1 MTDLT
6 PIFDGLLAQHQ
17 ARPTQR
23 SFSVDNLEEFLKEAY
38 KIHHAIASLHR
49 DLRDIRQAYLST
61 APPRRALIRS
71 ARNDRQP
78 RSLTDRDREE
88 MDANSSAMLRK
99 LNAKVLELSE
109 AEQIRRKTEAGL
121 IAKQFSRGLGALG
134 SWAAGGSV
142 ISKTAEHREAEE
154 KAKFVGA
161 HRESVLLM
169 IKERLKECVKTRQDM
184 VEVRIKRET
193 EKSQSVLATA
203 QGAQVRNLG
212 LAPEPVSPGREKR
225 KASQTLPPEERPAY
239 NPSEDLSPEQ
249 VQMFEKQN
257 HDMLQHYESR
267 LDQVR

>member
-17 ARPTQR
+17 ARPTRR

-38 KIHHAIASLHR
+38 KIHHAITSLHR
-49 DLRDIRQAYLST
+49 DLRNIRQAYLST

-88 MDANSSAMLRK
+88 IDANSNTMLRQ
-99 LNAKVLELSE
+99 LNAKVRELSD
-109 AEQIRRKTEAGL
+109 AEHARREMEAGL
-121 IAKQFSRGLGALG
+121 LAKKFSRGLGALG
-134 SWAAGGSV
+134 SWAAGGGV
-142 ISKTAEHREAEE
+142 ISKSAEHKEAEE
-154 KAKFVGA
+154 KARFISA

-169 IKERLKECVKTRQDM
+169 IQERLKDCVKTRQDM

-203 QGAQVRNLG
+203 RGSQVRNLA

-225 KASQTLPPEERPAY
+225 KPSQTLPPEERPSY
-239 NPSEDLSPEQ
+239 NPTEDLSPEQ